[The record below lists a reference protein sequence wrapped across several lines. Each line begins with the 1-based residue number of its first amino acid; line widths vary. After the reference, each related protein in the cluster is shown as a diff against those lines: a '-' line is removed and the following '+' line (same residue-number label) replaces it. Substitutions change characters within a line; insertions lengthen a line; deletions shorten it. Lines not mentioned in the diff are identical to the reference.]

1 MRLMTSPAS
10 ALVVLAVL
18 LMHGSAFGQKDETT
32 HGPPAMNSTGGRNA
46 TWWWDGECYD
56 GNDCH
61 WDSCTSCFGCSTCGD
76 DEVQPNGESR
86 NSGCWNSWLGLGEED
101 RCCRKLPN
109 CRCGAYLSI
118 VTLL

>member
-46 TWWWDGECYD
+46 TWFWNSECYD
-56 GNDCH
+56 GDVCR
-61 WDSCTSCFGCSTCGD
+61 WGSCSTMSSACGD
-76 DEVQPNGESR
+76 DEVDIGQSR
-86 NSGCWNSWLGLGEED
+86 NSGCWNSWLGLGSED
-101 RCCRKLPN
+101 RCCRKVPN
-109 CRCGAYLSI
+109 CQCGACLSI

>member
-56 GNDCH
+56 GDICR
-61 WDSCTSCFGCSTCGD
+61 WGSCSTMSSACGD
-76 DEVQPNGESR
+76 DEVEVDNR
-86 NSGCWNSWLGLGEED
+86 ASGCAGFWLGDED
-101 RCCRKLPN
+101 LCCRKVPN
-109 CRCGAYLSI
+109 CQCGA
-118 VTLL
+118 